1 MTAPLLP
8 PSRPAPLR
16 VAGFAALLTGVS
28 LGLALLSAYPW
39 TASAPDR
46 AVVRIAFRH
55 VAPFEEAAGR
65 ELSREELEK
74 LPRHM
79 RPQGA
84 ERSRTGRRRETH
96 VRVALGE
103 RTLLAQTYRPS
114 GFRHD
119 GPTFGY
125 EEVAVRPG
133 RHRLEA
139 RLADAGRNDQE
150 EEEAESGRSRRWRVA
165 RDLEIRPGQAV
176 LIEFSEDTGLTIR

>member
-1 MTAPLLP
+1 VTAPFLP
-8 PSRPAPLR
+8 PARRSPLR

-55 VAPFEEAAGR
+55 VAPFEETAGR
-65 ELSREELEK
+65 EPSREELER

-84 ERSRTGRRRETH
+84 ERGRTGTRRNTQ

-103 RTLLAQTYRPS
+103 RILLTKTYRPS
-114 GFRHD
+114 GLRHD

-125 EEVAVRPG
+125 EEVAVPPG

-139 RLADAGRNDQE
+139 RLADAGGNAE
-150 EEEAESGRSRRWRVA
+150 EEEAGSGERAGQWRVA
-165 RDLEIRPGQAV
+165 RDLDIRPGQAV
-176 LIEFSEDTGLTIR
+176 LIEFSEDAGLTIR